1 MAPGNKYVQLASN
14 PGQKG
19 SGLSAEDE
27 FRDLEGAP
35 LLGSSS
41 CFDEEG
47 EGEGSLENRKGLEK
61 LEVKVTGMTCAA
73 CSNSVEKALLNLAGV
88 YTASVALLQNK
99 ADVTYDP
106 SKVKDED
113 IKEAIEDAGFD
124 AEVLSKIS
132 SRSKDQ
138 GTVTGKFRIG
148 GMTCAAC
155 VNSVEGILRNLPGV
169 TRAVVALATSMGKVD
184 YDPNQMGK
192 VEIINAIEDAGF
204 DAELIQSGQQDKLS
218 IMIAGMLTVEDAKFV
233 EDMLHNLKGVREHVV
248 DPLLAKYDIFFDPE
262 VIGLRSIVDA
272 IESGGDGRF
281 KVTLQNPYTSYF
293 SSRMDESSQMFRL
306 FTSSLTF
313 SVPIVFIRVVCPYI
327 PFMYSLLL
335 LRCGPLLMGDWLKWA
350 LVSPVQFII
359 GKRFYVAA
367 YRALR
372 NGSANMD
379 VLVALGTSAAYFYS
393 VCALIYGAVFH
404 YRLATY
410 FETSAMLITF
420 VLLGKYLE
428 VVAKGKTSNA
438 IKKLLE
444 LAPTTALLLI
454 TDSDSKPVGEKEID
468 AQLIQR
474 SDLLK
479 VYPGS
484 KVPADGTVVWGSSH
498 VNESMITGE
507 SAPVSK
513 EVGGTVIG
521 GTLNLN
527 GALHIQATKVGSD
540 AALSQIVRLVETA
553 QMAKA
558 PVQKIADY
566 IASIFVPVVVALAFV
581 TWLVW
586 YLFGVLGLYPEEWLP
601 PASNHFVFALMFAIS
616 VLVIACPCA
625 LGLATPTAVMVATG
639 IGATHGVLIKGG
651 DALERAQKIQ
661 CVVFDKTGTL
671 TEGKP
676 SVTSAKVLSGME
688 RDEFLR
694 IVASAEASSEHPL
707 ARAVVD
713 YAYHIHFFGEPSTN
727 MDMKGL
733 RTKNTAWLLTASKF
747 EALPGKGVRCSI
759 DETEIL
765 VGNRKLM
772 SEDGVTISS
781 VAEEYLQ
788 DMEQHARTCILVAF
802 GKKLVGMLAISDP
815 LKREAAVVIEG
826 LKKMGIQPMMLTGD
840 NWTTARAVAQ
850 ELGIENVKAEVT
862 PAGKA
867 EAIRSLQKDGTMV
880 AMVGDGIN
888 DSPALA
894 AADVGMAIGAGTDIA
909 IEAADYVL
917 MRNNLED
924 VITAIDLS
932 KKTFARI
939 WLNYIFAMGYNIFAI
954 PLAAGLFFP
963 FLKISLPPWVSGA
976 AMALSSVTVVCS
988 SLLLRRYRQP
998 RLTEILDI
1006 KIQ

>member
-1 MAPGNKYVQLASN
+1 MAPGIRGVQLASIS
-14 PGQKG
+14 GHKG

-27 FRDLEGAP
+27 FRDLEVAP

-41 CFDEEG
+41 DG
-47 EGEGSLENRKGLEK
+47 EGDGSSENKKALEK
-61 LEVKVTGMTCAA
+61 LEVKVIGMTCAA
-73 CSNSVEKALLNLAGV
+73 CSNSVEKALRNLSGV
-88 YTASVALLQNK
+88 YSASVALLQNK

-106 SKVKDED
+106 SKVKEED

-124 AEVLSKIS
+124 AEVLPKIS
-132 SRSKDQ
+132 FKSKDQ

-169 TRAVVALATSMGKVD
+169 TRAVVALATSMGEVE
-184 YDPNQMGK
+184 YDSNQIGK
-192 VEIINAIEDAGF
+192 VEIISAIEDAGF

-218 IMIAGMLTVEDAKFV
+218 IMIMGMFSVEDAKFV
-233 EDMLHNLKGVREHVV
+233 EDMLRNMKGVRDFVV
-248 DPLLAKYDIFFDPE
+248 DPLLVKYDIFFDPE

-272 IESGGDGRF
+272 IESESDGRF
-281 KVTLQNPYTSYF
+281 KVMLHNPYTSYF

-313 SVPIVFIRVVCPYI
+313 SVPILFIGVVCPHI

-335 LRCGPLLMGDWLKWA
+335 LRCGPFLMGDWLKWA

-393 VCALIYGAVFH
+393 VCALIYGAVLH

-444 LAPTTALLLI
+444 LAPTTASLLI
-454 TDSDSKPVGEKEID
+454 TDADGKHVGEKEID
-468 AQLIQR
+468 AQLIQQ
-474 SDLLK
+474 SDMLK

-527 GALHIQATKVGSD
+527 GALHIQVTKVGSD

-558 PVQKIADY
+558 PIQKFADY
-566 IASIFVPVVVALAFV
+566 IASVFVPVVVALAFV
-581 TWLVW
+581 TWLGW
-586 YLFGVLGLYPEEWLP
+586 YLAGVLRAYPEEWLP
-601 PASNHFVFALMFAIS
+601 PASNQFVFALMFAIS

-625 LGLATPTAVMVATG
+625 LGLATPTAIMVATG

-651 DALERAQKIQ
+651 DALERAQKVQ

-671 TEGKP
+671 TKGKP
-676 SVTSAKVLSGME
+676 SVTSAKVLSDMQMG
-688 RDEFLR
+688 DFLR
-694 IVASAEASSEHPL
+694 IVASAEGSSEHPL

-713 YAYHIHFFGEPSTN
+713 YAYHFHFFGELPTN
-727 MDMKGL
+727 MDMQGL

-759 DETEIL
+759 DGTDIL

-772 SEDGVTISS
+772 SEDGVSIPS
-781 VAEEYLQ
+781 VAEDYLK
-788 DMEQHARTCILVAF
+788 DMEQHARTGILVAF
-802 GKKLVGMLAISDP
+802 DRRLVGMLAISDP

-826 LKKMGIQPMMLTGD
+826 LKKMGIRPIMLTGD
-840 NWTTARAVAQ
+840 NWTTAQAVAQ
-850 ELGIENVKAEVT
+850 ELGIEDVKAEVI

-867 EAIRSLQKDGTMV
+867 ETIRSLQKDGAMV

-932 KKTFARI
+932 RKTFARI
-939 WLNYIFAMGYNIFAI
+939 RLNYIFAMGYNILAI

-976 AMALSSVTVVCS
+976 AMALSSVSVVCS
-988 SLLLRRYRQP
+988 SLLLRRYRAP